1 MDKSFITKVV
11 FLILILISLGF
22 PQDYIKELPPQR
34 NQLFCLL
41 RVKIETIREEN
52 LKTTDSSKIRES
64 TTKNYYDPKGYLIK
78 KEVYDSSSTTP
89 SVVREYKYDEKGNYS
104 EFFINGKL
112 RERREYNESGKI
124 THIYYYNFGELSKT
138 LLFKYDSFGNEKEI
152 FTKYSS
158 GRTDTNLI
166 FYYNYDYTVTPPRII
181 SDTTFSREQYDRGIT
196 ISEYDSI
203 GRCKRSITRYPESK
217 WNYTTLFFYNDKNLF
232 DSTIQY
238 SSSGISKYIRQ
249 YDKNY
254 RLTRTLDYNKADSS
268 PYICN
273 YVYDNKIFMT
283 IDSLF
288 QKNDYELTKI
298 SDFEKI
304 GVTLETVPKG
314 ENEIRVKLMTQYYSN
329 GLVKNTIRY
338 DCDNNNI
345 EKKFYNYDF
354 Y

>member
-41 RVKIETIREEN
+41 KVKVETIREEKIN
-52 LKTTDSSKIRES
+52 TKDSSKIWES
-64 TTKNYYDPKGYLIK
+64 LTKSYYDPKGYLIK
-78 KEVYDSSSTTP
+78 KEIYDSSFSTP
-89 SVVREYKYDEKGNYS
+89 SAVREYKYDEKGNYI
-104 EFFINGKL
+104 EFFIDGKI
-112 RERREYNESGKI
+112 RERREYNKLGKI
-124 THIYYYNFGELSKT
+124 THIYYYDYGELSKT

-254 RLTRTLDYNKADSS
+254 SLTRTSDYNKADSS
-268 PYICN
+268 PYIYNAN
-273 YVYDNKIFMT
+273 YDDNIFMT

-288 QKNDYELTKI
+288 RKNDFDLTKI

-304 GVTLETVPKG
+304 GVTLETVAKG
-314 ENEIRVKLMTQYYSN
+314 ENEIRVKIMTQYYSN
-329 GLVKNTIRY
+329 GLVKNTFRY
-338 DCDNNNI
+338 DYDDNKM
-345 EKKFYNYDF
+345 EKKFYSYEF